1 MMPSVSSSCA
11 TDLAYDELIQD
22 RGIGSTEV
30 GRPLLSLS
38 WSSFFYLAAPATNLD
53 APRARIRSC
62 RVAHRREDWTLG
74 ETEWRA

>member
-1 MMPSVSSSCA
+1 MMPSVPFSCA

-38 WSSFFYLAAPATNLD
+38 CELVLLSGRPCD
-53 APRARIRSC
+53 
-62 RVAHRREDWTLG
+62 
-74 ETEWRA
+74 